1 MKVLITGVSG
11 NVGYFLAKYLT
22 AKKVSVIGIDIEDNG
37 LIKNSGYYKF
47 VKADVTDIMAVKE
60 AFWAN
65 KPTHVIH
72 LSYLMKSIHNK
83 KKEHNID
90 VNGTI
95 NVMAAAYSTK
105 SVRQFLEFSSA
116 SAYGAYKDN
125 KPWIKENQPLNPG
138 RYRYGIYKKE
148 AEEKLLSFKKR
159 AGLKLVIVRM
169 CTAVGP
175 DEHKKG
181 GLVELVVKS
190 PFLLKFNGKYC
201 DVQFIHQYDLQRI
214 VEMILRDK
222 TIQGIYNLAP
232 DSYCSIKDL
241 VPDKRFINLP
251 LIAAEIPALIAWHL
265 RLSNIHPAS
274 IKLSAYG
281 IIISPEKLIK
291 RLNYKFKYSALS
303 AFEDSAACLFQT
315 HKNN

>member
-11 NVGYFLAKYLT
+11 NVGYFLAKYLVS
-22 AKKVSVIGIDIEDNG
+22 KKIRVIGIDKKDNG
-37 LIKNSGYYKF
+37 LIKHSKYFNF
-47 VKADVTDIMAVKE
+47 IKADVADIMAIKNIFRE
-60 AFWAN
+60 Y

-72 LSYLMKSIHNK
+72 LAYLMKSLHNK
-83 KKEHNID
+83 EKEHNID
-90 VNGTI
+90 VNGTV
-95 NVMAAAYSTK
+95 NVMAAADSTK

-138 RYRYGIYKKE
+138 CYRYGVYKKE

-181 GLVELVVKS
+181 GLVELIVKS
-190 PFLLKFNGKYC
+190 PFLIKFGGKYC
-201 DVQFIHQYDLQRI
+201 DVQFIHQHDLQRI
-214 VEMILRDK
+214 AEKILKDK
-222 TIQGIYNLAP
+222 TIHGIYNLAP
-232 DSYCSIKDL
+232 DSYCSVKSL
-241 VPDKRFINLP
+241 LPDKKFINLP
-251 LIAAEIPALIAWHL
+251 VIAAEIAAFITWHL

-281 IIISPEKLIK
+281 IIISPKKLIK
-291 RLNYKFKYSALS
+291 RLNYNFKYSTLT
-303 AFEDSAACLFQT
+303 AFKDVLNSGFLKQ
-315 HKNN
+315 K